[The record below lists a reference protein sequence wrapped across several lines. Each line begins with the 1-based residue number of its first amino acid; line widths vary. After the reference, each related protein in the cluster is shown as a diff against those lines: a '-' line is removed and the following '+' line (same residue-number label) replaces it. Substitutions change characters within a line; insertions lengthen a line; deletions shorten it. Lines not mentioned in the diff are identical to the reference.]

1 MNSFKRRIPVAPD
14 STSSVTTRTRAARA
28 AAVAAPTA
36 ANVDAAAPPAA
47 DAGAG
52 LTNHTA
58 APQQRLAGATTRSRA
73 AAGGSS
79 SISAAAARS
88 VGGGSRRSSSQDAAA
103 AAAAAGAA
111 GDKGSRGGSSSK
123 QAVKT
128 LSCGICLDD
137 VSSSSMYR
145 LGCRHSFCRACLA
158 AYLKARLQDNQ
169 LPAACPSAG
178 CRRPVSQ
185 AEAAA
190 LLAGTPRL
198 RNKFLQVALRP
209 MSQGDAAALLA
220 GTPRLR
226 NKFLQATKEASAI
239 ARGTAIYCPRSSCS
253 ELVKVTRLTP
263 AAARGL
269 SAAQAAAKQQQLARV
284 QCSHCSHECCTSCR
298 CAWHAGLS
306 CASYQALPAS
316 EKGEAD
322 LALFQLGSSQHW
334 RRCPTCR
341 AMVERIEGCNYM
353 MCRCGEPFCYACG
366 APINT
371 CYNSGCAAAA
381 AAVDD

>member
-1 MNSFKRRIPVAPD
+1 
-14 STSSVTTRTRAARA
+14 
-28 AAVAAPTA
+28 
-36 ANVDAAAPPAA
+36 
-47 DAGAG
+47 
-52 LTNHTA
+52 
-58 APQQRLAGATTRSRA
+58 
-73 AAGGSS
+73 
-79 SISAAAARS
+79 
-88 VGGGSRRSSSQDAAA
+88 
-103 AAAAAGAA
+103 
-111 GDKGSRGGSSSK
+111 
-123 QAVKT
+123 
-128 LSCGICLDD
+128 
-137 VSSSSMYR
+137 MYR

-185 AEAAA
+185 VKAAALLAGTPRLCSKFLQAEAAALLAGTPCVRNMFLQVAGFLLKLIISAGCMRPVSQAEAAA

-198 RNKFLQVALRP
+198 RNKFLQE
-209 MSQGDAAALLA
+209 DAVALLA

-226 NKFLQATKEASAI
+226 NKFLQATREASAI
-239 ARGTAIYCPRSSCS
+239 ARGTAIYCPHSSCS
-253 ELVKVTRLTP
+253 KLVKVTRLTP

-306 CASYQALPAS
+306 CGAFQALPAS
-316 EKGEAD
+316 ERGEAD

-371 CYNSGCAAAA
+371 CYNSDCAAAA
-381 AAVDD
+381 AAVYD

>member
-198 RNKFLQVALRP
+198 RNKFLQ
-209 MSQGDAAALLA
+209 
-220 GTPRLR
+220 
-226 NKFLQATKEASAI
+226 ATKEASAI

>member
-1 MNSFKRRIPVAPD
+1 
-14 STSSVTTRTRAARA
+14 
-28 AAVAAPTA
+28 
-36 ANVDAAAPPAA
+36 
-47 DAGAG
+47 
-52 LTNHTA
+52 
-58 APQQRLAGATTRSRA
+58 
-73 AAGGSS
+73 
-79 SISAAAARS
+79 
-88 VGGGSRRSSSQDAAA
+88 
-103 AAAAAGAA
+103 
-111 GDKGSRGGSSSK
+111 
-123 QAVKT
+123 
-128 LSCGICLDD
+128 
-137 VSSSSMYR
+137 MYR

-198 RNKFLQVALRP
+198 CSKFLQVGEQVAGFLLKLIISAGCMRP
-209 MSQGDAAALLA
+209 VSQAEAAALLA

-226 NKFLQATKEASAI
+226 NKFLQATREASAI
-239 ARGTAIYCPRSSCS
+239 ARGTAIYCPHSSCS
-253 ELVKVTRLTP
+253 KLVKVTRLTP

-306 CASYQALPAS
+306 CGAYQALPAS
-316 EKGEAD
+316 ERGEAD

-371 CYNSGCAAAA
+371 CYNSDCAAAA
-381 AAVDD
+381 AAVYD